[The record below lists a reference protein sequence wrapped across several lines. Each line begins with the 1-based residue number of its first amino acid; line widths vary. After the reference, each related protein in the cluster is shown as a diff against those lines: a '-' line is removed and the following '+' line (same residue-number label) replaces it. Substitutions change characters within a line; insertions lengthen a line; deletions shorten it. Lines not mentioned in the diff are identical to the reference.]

1 MFTVFLEYYCRQY
14 STLLVNLALVL
25 VVFLEENAH
34 GAMFTLTD
42 AIFVQEM
49 FSLPSFVAAI
59 TCKLDSQMVKFGWP
73 D

>member
-1 MFTVFLEYYCRQY
+1 M
-14 STLLVNLALVL
+14 NLALVL

-59 TCKLDSQMVKFGWP
+59 TCKLDSQMVNFGWP